1 MNVVIAVNDVENAE
15 VYVKQSCDL
24 IKGVLKGTK
33 ATVLNVIEKS
43 EKVHSD
49 LPDYLDKT
57 SKISET
63 GREIARMRAEEFL
76 KNIKTM
82 FEKEGIAVET
92 KLKFGVPS
100 KEIAKAAG
108 DAAYSILVWSA
119 GFKGNEIVSIIQA
132 APCPV
137 IVIGARTTRF
147 TDRVKAVF
155 APKIARKPA
164 TAT

>member
-1 MNVVIAVNDVENAE
+1 MNVIIAVNDVENAG

-24 IKGVLKGTK
+24 IKSVLKGAK
-33 ATVLNVIEKS
+33 ATVLYVVERP
-43 EKVHSD
+43 EKVHKS

-63 GREIARMRAEEFL
+63 GKEIAREHAEEFL

-92 KLKFGVPS
+92 KLRFGMPS
-100 KEIAKAAG
+100 KEIVKLAG

-119 GFKGNEIVSIIQA
+119 GFKGNEIIAIIQA

-137 IVIGARTTRF
+137 IIIGARTTRF
-147 TDRVKAVF
+147 TDRIKAVF
-155 APKIARKPA
+155 APNLARKPA